1 MEYICVQCGCKFNAK
16 KGAKRKFCS
25 RDCYNAFYKE
35 HGYYWNKK
43 DRVEVKCLTCG
54 KTEFVTKSRARKY
67 KFCSKKCES
76 ISRTKS
82 LEERDFVIKIC
93 PTCGKEF
100 IVKKSSEARRICCSK
115 KCDFERRI
123 AIKMYNGENN
133 PNYKGF
139 VIENGV
145 KRKSYERYKDGHQ
158 RIVFDYFGIKIPPT
172 YHIHHK
178 DANPS
183 NNDYCNLVI
192 LPKET
197 HMLIHRWFGNI
208 LLNAVSNKKITRE
221 LFFSLCTNEQAE
233 LYKNIIDLNITN
245 QAVVKQ
251 GELLENSEVD
261 NQQPSVYRNI
271 YVGST
276 TNSRDLTDNAEVG
289 NADTSALP
297 FDNESE
303 DIV

>member
-1 MEYICVQCGCKFNAK
+1 M
-16 KGAKRKFCS
+16 
-25 RDCYNAFYKE
+25 
-35 HGYYWNKK
+35 
-43 DRVEVKCLTCG
+43 
-54 KTEFVTKSRARKY
+54 
-67 KFCSKKCES
+67 
-76 ISRTKS
+76 
-82 LEERDFVIKIC
+82 
-93 PTCGKEF
+93 
-100 IVKKSSEARRICCSK
+100 
-115 KCDFERRI
+115 
-123 AIKMYNGENN
+123 
-133 PNYKGF
+133 
-139 VIENGV
+139 
-145 KRKSYERYKDGHQ
+145 
-158 RIVFDYFGIKIPPT
+158 
-172 YHIHHK
+172 
-178 DANPS
+178 
-183 NNDYCNLVI
+183 
-192 LPKET
+192 
-197 HMLIHRWFGNI
+197 

-251 GELLENSEVD
+251 GELLENSEAD